1 MHHENPRSQFLIKAS
16 LGYYQV
22 KAKVYE
28 RDQYP
33 NYKVRCRT
41 ENRKSNCQSDI
52 WKARMKTKIMIL
64 GCVVS
69 MLSCTPA
76 KEKVSTIDTTLQAK
90 VDSILQNKIAE
101 INAVSGQAIVME
113 VQTGEIKAMV
123 GKGNSQ
129 ESGLVRAATMLA
141 ALESGKVKLSDSV
154 DVGEGVYMV
163 YDDILKDH
171 NWHRGGY
178 GEIDALKTL
187 MVNSNIGN
195 YLLTRRAFEEDKD
208 FFDVIERFSY
218 GQPDNIIGVDSLKP
232 ASFTT
237 PTNDSWSNSDLA
249 WTCLG
254 YNQCISSI
262 QTLTFYN
269 AIANEGKMVKP
280 MLYKG
285 ETEMINPQIASNA
298 NIDSLQLAFVEVV
311 NKGLGK
317 PAQSEKVQVAG
328 LSGVCQISEEED
340 GSEGKQNTEFSVEY
354 CGYLPAD
361 APKYSI
367 IVSLNKI
374 GFPVSGSLMAGS
386 VFQEIVDYMM
396 DSEENT
402 DSIVNTPSDTLFGKS
417 LNDIRFEG
425 WTEKEWLDNEYIR
438 ALRKHL
444 DAYNKGEI
452 KDQHLD
458 EYKEDIKGK
467 FVIGNIDPYIFGG
480 VFIQFIFIEK
490 PNKIFT
496 TWVYSDVDEQK
507 ETISN
512 YECRG
517 LKLEDY
523 ESDFTKE
530 ELLQI
535 TKEHPEI
542 KLW

>member
-1 MHHENPRSQFLIKAS
+1 
-16 LGYYQV
+16 
-22 KAKVYE
+22 
-28 RDQYP
+28 
-33 NYKVRCRT
+33 
-41 ENRKSNCQSDI
+41 
-52 WKARMKTKIMIL
+52 MKTRMMIL
-64 GCVVS
+64 GCVVT

-76 KEKVSTIDTTLQAK
+76 KENVSTIDTTLQAK
-90 VDSILQNKIAE
+90 VGSILQDKIAE

-123 GKGNSQ
+123 GTGNSQ
-129 ESGLVRAATMLA
+129 ESGLIRTASLLA
-141 ALESGKVKLSDSV
+141 ALETDKVKLSDTV
-154 DVGEGVYMV
+154 NVGQGVYMV
-163 YDDILKDH
+163 DDRALKDH

-195 YLLTRRAFEEDKD
+195 YLLTRRAFQEDQAYFYMLDKM
-208 FFDVIERFSY
+208 SY
-218 GQPDNIIGVDSLKP
+218 GQPENIAGLDSLK
-232 ASFTT
+232 AAYFVT
-237 PTNDSWSNSDLA
+237 PKDSGWSKSALA
-249 WTCLG
+249 WSCIG
-254 YNQCISSI
+254 YNQHISPL
-262 QTLTFYN
+262 QMLTFYN
-269 AIANEGKMVKP
+269 AIANDGKMVKP

-285 ETEMINPQIASNA
+285 ETEVINPQIASKA
-298 NIDSLQLAFVEVV
+298 NIDSLQMAMVNVV
-311 NKGLGK
+311 NEGLGK
-317 PAQSEKVQVAG
+317 PVQSEKVQVAG
-328 LSGVCQISEEED
+328 ISGGCQISTEED
-340 GSEGKQNTEFSVEY
+340 NSDGKMKTEFSVEY
-354 CGYLPAD
+354 CGYFPAES
-361 APKYSI
+361 PKFSI
-367 IVSLNKI
+367 IVSMNKI
-374 GFPVSGSLMAGS
+374 GLPASGSLMAGS
-386 VFQEIVDYMM
+386 VFKGIVDYMM
-396 DSEENT
+396 DSEGGT
-402 DSIVNTPSDTLFGKS
+402 DGIVIASSDTLPGRS

-452 KDQHLD
+452 ADQHLD

-467 FVIGNIDPYIFGG
+467 FVIGNIEPYILGG
-480 VFIQFIFIEK
+480 VFIQFTFIEK

-523 ESDFTKE
+523 ESDITKE